1 MKNNEGYALPF
12 VLIVM
17 VIICLVGISIMSSS
31 LNNLQNQKASIER
44 MQDQYEAAGKVERLS
59 ANINSVIENSYVT
72 GITKD
77 MLMPDI
83 QEGSKEII
91 SCEFL
96 PVLFENSED
105 NVKELI
111 ITFETIPVDGE
122 EVIIKGKI
130 SITPNP
136 DGGTITKDNQA
147 PDSYK
152 FMNKPIFNY
161 SSYEIVDVS
170 EGGVPD
176 EK

>member
-1 MKNNEGYALPF
+1 MMKNNEGYALPF

-122 EVIIKGKI
+122 EVIINVTASDDGKI
-130 SITPNP
+130 TLTVGDKVYEGFGEEAKAKILNSILDQYQNSYDVYFETL
-136 DGGTITKDNQA
+136 KD
-147 PDSYK
+147 
-152 FMNKPIFNY
+152 
-161 SSYEIVDVS
+161 
-170 EGGVPD
+170 
-176 EK
+176 